1 MNDNVLI
8 DIGGSVRMAG
18 GPTIHAFIPRA
29 SVVRINVLGGSHP
42 AGARR
47 LPTRSPPAPRPRRS
61 LSRSFSLSLFF
72 ARQPVW
78 GKTDPA

>member
-1 MNDNVLI
+1 MNDNVPI

-47 LPTRSPPAPRPRRS
+47 LPPRSCLYLLYGIIYPFPDVRYITVIQS
-61 LSRSFSLSLFF
+61 DIS
-72 ARQPVW
+72 
-78 GKTDPA
+78 